1 MAGHVFTSLAPA
13 AFGARPAG
21 KRLERVRR
29 SPHFRDG
36 AFRNPVPTRRASPG
50 ALGKMMRAQRAASGL
65 RRPAGAIPLVTASAA
80 DFAPA
85 PTTGL
90 RASWL
95 GHATVFVEIDGVRV
109 LFDPVWSTRCSPSAA
124 FGPARLHAVPVRFAD
139 LPGPDVVVV
148 SHDHYDHLD
157 LATIVALARRE
168 RVLFVVPLGIGAH
181 LERWGVA
188 EDRITE
194 LDWHES
200 AEVAGLA
207 FTATPARHYC
217 NRGARV
223 LGTVLWASW
232 VVAGPRHRVF
242 HSGDSG
248 YFPGFADIGRE
259 HGPFDLTMIQAGAYA
274 EAWPEVHLH
283 PEGAVQAHADLGGGL
298 MLPIHWGTFDLAP
311 HAWEEPAER
320 SVAAARAQ
328 GTGLVVPRPGA
339 LFEPALVDGA
349 EVEPWWREVAAAP
362 ERWVPAAPAGQAAVE
377 PVVIPAVSSG
387 SAVPAG

>member
-1 MAGHVFTSLAPA
+1 MAGHFLTSLAPA

-21 KRLERVRR
+21 ERLARIQG

-36 AFRNPVPTRRASPG
+36 AFRNPVPTRRGSPG
-50 ALGKMMRAQRAASGL
+50 AIGKMLRAQKAAAGL
-65 RRPAGAIPLVTASAA
+65 RRPAGAIPLVTPSAL
-80 DFAPA
+80 DFARTPM
-85 PTTGL
+85 TGL
-90 RASWL
+90 RACWL
-95 GHATVFVEIDGVRV
+95 GHATVLVEMDGVRV

-139 LPGPDVVVV
+139 LPEVDVVVV

-157 LATIVALARRE
+157 MATIRALAGRDTA
-168 RVLFVVPLGIGAH
+168 FVVPLGIGAH
-181 LERWGVA
+181 LERWGVGA
-188 EDRITE
+188 ERITE
-194 LDWHES
+194 LDWHE
-200 AEVAGLA
+200 AGEVAGLT

-248 YFPGFADIGRE
+248 YFPGFAEIGRE

-283 PEGAVQAHADLGGGL
+283 PEGAVQAHAELGGGL

-320 SVAAARAQ
+320 SAVAARAL
-328 GTGLVVPRPGA
+328 GTDLVIPRPGA

-362 ERWVPAAPAGQAAVE
+362 NRWAGDVATEPAASVRAVPAA
-377 PVVIPAVSSG
+377 
-387 SAVPAG
+387 

>member
-1 MAGHVFTSLAPA
+1 MAGHIFTSLGPA
-13 AFGARPAG
+13 AFGARPTG
-21 KRLERVRR
+21 ERLERIRR

-36 AFRNPVPTRRASPG
+36 AFQNPVPTRRGSPG
-50 ALGKMMRAQRAASGL
+50 AMGKMLRAQKAASGL
-65 RRPAGAIPLVTASAA
+65 RRPAGAIPLVTPSPLDYAR
-80 DFAPA
+80 APE
-85 PTTGL
+85 TGL
-90 RASWL
+90 RVSWL
-95 GHATVFVEIDGVRV
+95 GHATVLAELDGRRV
-109 LFDPVWSTRCSPSAA
+109 LFDPVWSTRCSPSVA

-139 LPGPDVVVV
+139 LPALDVVVI

-157 LATIVALARRE
+157 MATVKALAKRDVE
-168 RVLFVVPLGIGAH
+168 FVVPLGIGAH
-181 LERWGVA
+181 LERWGVL
-188 EDRITE
+188 EHRITE
-194 LDWHES
+194 LDWHE
-200 AEVAGLA
+200 AGEVAGLT

-274 EAWPEVHLH
+274 EAWPEVHLD
-283 PEGAVQAHADLGGGL
+283 PEGAVRAHVELDGRL

-320 SVAAARAQ
+320 SMAAARAQ
-328 GTGLVVPRPGA
+328 GSGLVVPRPGA
-339 LFEPALVDGA
+339 LVEPGLVDGLD
-349 EVEPWWREVAAAP
+349 VEPWWREVAAEPARWASVAVV
-362 ERWVPAAPAGQAAVE
+362 ERESAAAVPAA
-377 PVVIPAVSSG
+377 
-387 SAVPAG
+387 

>member
-1 MAGHVFTSLAPA
+1 MAPA
-13 AFGARPAG
+13 AFGARPTG
-21 KRLERVRR
+21 ERLERVRR

-36 AFRNPVPTRRASPG
+36 SFRNPVPTRRSSPG
-50 ALGKMMRAQRAASGL
+50 ALGKMYRAQKAASGL
-65 RRPAGAIPLVTASAA
+65 RRPGGAVPLVRPTAA
-80 DFAPA
+80 DFADA

-95 GHATVFVEIDGVRV
+95 GHATVLVEMDGKRV
-109 LFDPVWSTRCSPSAA
+109 LFDPVWSTRCSPSVA
-124 FGPARLHAVPVRFAD
+124 FGPARLHAVPVRFVD
-139 LPGPDVVVV
+139 LPELDVVVI

-157 LATIVALARRE
+157 MATVKALVKRDVA
-168 RVLFVVPLGIGAH
+168 FVVPLGIGAH
-181 LERWGVA
+181 LERWGVGP
-188 EDRITE
+188 ERITE
-194 LDWHES
+194 LDWHE
-200 AEVAGLA
+200 AGEVAGLT

-232 VVAGPRHRVF
+232 VVAGPGHRVF

-274 EAWPEVHLH
+274 QAWPEVHLD
-283 PEGAVQAHADLGGGL
+283 PEGAVQAHVELGGRL

-320 SVAAARAQ
+320 SMAAARAI
-328 GTGLVVPRPGA
+328 GAGLVIPRPGA
-339 LFEPALVDGA
+339 LVEPGLIDGTDI
-349 EVEPWWREVAAAP
+349 EPWWREIAANPTQWPSAP
-362 ERWVPAAPAGQAAVE
+362 PAHTEPAQ
-377 PVVIPAVSSG
+377 PTSSPSG
-387 SAVPAG
+387 V